1 MVKIPMIRRNGM
13 NGKLLTAVMISVFLL
28 SISVAV
34 AGNGPGGQKG
44 GPQTKTDGASGG
56 EVQQNQRREQNQ
68 QQNTSRDGSGDQLR
82 TRDRDRDREREQKG
96 LAGDEGDNLKLKK
109 RERMQEQTR
118 VENHVNTLFYI
129 DQDGEMHQWRL
140 RYNKRLRKFEEAGDG
155 EAMNNYLHRIA
166 NQYRFK
172 NKKDNQRFVV
182 WARKNKPWSEQ

>member
-109 RERMQEQTR
+109 R
-118 VENHVNTLFYI
+118 
-129 DQDGEMHQWRL
+129 DGEMHQWRL